1 MHRTQD
7 MIAATLAIGG
17 FAAALVAGMAAS
29 NAPLGVVARALFA
42 MILCW
47 IVGQLIGKATQTT
60 INEHVALFAASI
72 PVPHIDGVDEI
83 IEVEEV
89 EDAQEDVEEPVDNS

>member
-47 IVGQLIGKATQTT
+47 IIGQLIGKATQTT
-60 INEHVALFAASI
+60 INEHVTMFAASI
-72 PVPHIDGVDEI
+72 PVPHIDGVNEV
-83 IEVEEV
+83 IEVDV
-89 EDAQEDVEEPVDNS
+89 EEDVEESVDNS

>member
-47 IVGQLIGKATQTT
+47 IIGQLIGKATQTT
-60 INEHVALFAASI
+60 INEHVTMFAASL
-72 PVPHIDGVDEI
+72 PVPQIADKDEVIEVD
-83 IEVEEV
+83 EVEEI
-89 EDAQEDVEEPVDNS
+89 EEPVDNS